1 MQIVTRVTL
10 ELVTRIL
17 GLVVSPNL
25 LIIFATHVN
34 NDEVIFFVMIGYI
47 LVNYKLL
54 KPFAFKVTQPV

>member
-34 NDEVIFFVMIGYI
+34 NDEVISFVMIGYI
-47 LVNYKLL
+47 LVNYRLL
-54 KPFAFKVTQPV
+54 KLFAFKVTQPV

>member
-47 LVNYKLL
+47 VVNYRLL
-54 KPFAFKVTQPV
+54 KLFSFKVTQPV